1 VAAYLFK
8 TEPADY
14 SFADLERDQR
24 VVWEGVANALA
35 LIHLRAVRKGDTIVI
50 YHTGSEKRAVG
61 LARATRGAYPDP
73 ALDDPRRVVVNLA
86 PVRAL
91 PEGRS
96 PAGCY
101 QMSGNVWEWT
111 ESERDDGHTRFCI
124 LRGGS
129 WFKAEGSGWYVP
141 GGPQPC
147 TSHAKFLLLWP
158 GLDRCSTI
166 GFRCVRDRA

>member
-1 VAAYLFK
+1 MPANLADHPVVYVDLDDARAYAAWCGKRLP
-8 TEPADY
+8 TEPEWQAAAQGNDGR
-14 SFADLERDQR
+14 E
-24 VVWEGVANALA
+24 WPWG
-35 LIHLRAVRKGDTIVI
+35 
-50 YHTGSEKRAVG
+50 
-61 LARATRGAYPDP
+61 GAFDP
-73 ALDDPRRVVVNLA
+73 AKCNPGGATL

-96 PAGCY
+96 PAGCH

-111 ESERDDGHTRFCI
+111 ESVRDDGHTRFCM

-129 WFKAEGSGWYVP
+129 WFRAEGSGWYVP

-158 GLDRCSTI
+158 GLDRCSTV
-166 GFRCVRDRA
+166 GFRCVKDQS